1 MRIRN
6 LNPLSSL
13 LLFLLILINMAESTG
28 SPSSEATIQIV
39 YTEQPQDERPEDY
52 HIRVLSAVLGSEEAA
67 REALLYSYKNAATGF
82 SAKLT
87 PEQVVEISSML
98 PLFSKKFN
106 AFNSYLVSIPAST
119 ACFLVPLLLY
129 ASQA

>member
-87 PEQVVEISSML
+87 PEQVVEISKQ
-98 PLFSKKFN
+98 PG
-106 AFNSYLVSIPAST
+106 VVQV
-119 ACFLVPLLLY
+119 VPSRTLQLHSGPGRL
-129 ASQA
+129 Q